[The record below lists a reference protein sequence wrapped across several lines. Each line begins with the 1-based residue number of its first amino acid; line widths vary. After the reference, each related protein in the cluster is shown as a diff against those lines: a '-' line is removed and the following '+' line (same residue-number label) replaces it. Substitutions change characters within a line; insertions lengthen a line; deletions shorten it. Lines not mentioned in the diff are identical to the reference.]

1 VHDSFLFGV
10 TAIRLFFPLYVFGC
24 PTNFLEFQTNMYMVI
39 GLVVLSCSQVLIL
52 KALDKLGPRFCI
64 PRWILPDY
72 YNYHKTFHVDL
83 DDFETCAICMADIIS
98 STENAKTINHKVQQ
112 GMTEYFAQ
120 NVLTTPCN
128 HRFCQECLVRWME
141 TKMICPT
148 CRRKIPP
155 YNS

>member
-1 VHDSFLFGV
+1 M

-24 PTNFLEFQTNMYMVI
+24 PNNFIEFQTNIHIVVGI
-39 GLVVLSCSQVLIL
+39 VVLAGSQVFIL
-52 KALDKLGPRFCI
+52 KAQSKYGSRFFI
-64 PRWILPDY
+64 PERFLPGY
-72 YNYHKTFHVDL
+72 YNYHQTFNVEREDY
-83 DDFETCAICMADIIS
+83 ETCAICIADIIS
-98 STENAKTINHKVQQ
+98 STENTKTVNVNAQRET
-112 GMTEYFAQ
+112 TESLAQ

-148 CRRKIPP
+148 CRRQIPP